1 MLKIFNWRS
10 ISIMVLGL
18 VIGVAL
24 ALAYRAASP
33 INYKPRLGWPPIAE
47 VAEPKPTSE
56 LYQSVVNI
64 QMIAK
69 ASIPSNLVLKTLQR
83 QGEYYTAKIL
93 SVPFLE
99 WLNVRIQD
107 EAPRYSHTAKEM
119 AQMLEIKYDYKS
131 QTPSVQLKVN
141 STDQEEAAFLADFIP
156 HAFRSYILAENI
168 EIDMA
173 EYQLNLKELG
183 KIRTSMAKAKKES
196 TDLRLKLYTSNP
208 TLSSS
213 YVATEAKA
221 IALQSKVNELAAKL
235 AALFV
240 QEPEAE
246 QYNDTVARMGKATET
261 LVKSRKELAAMK
273 AQTNAKVADLNILNS
288 EAKVNSLNLKV
299 NELLTKLTAL
309 TIEPSEKEIYDE
321 TVAQLKR
328 TSSSLVQSKKDL
340 AASRALTETKMLDLN
355 IPTAEIKVSALERRM
370 NELSSKLVVLITEVP
385 NQEEYDETVVQMNRT
400 TEALN
405 KARKELAALQTQA
418 DAIRLDPIATDG
430 EARVNA
436 LERKV
441 NELADR
447 LVTFLIMDSGKGKYE
462 EVASQL
468 KKTTDA
474 LDQARK
480 ELADLKAQ
488 ADAIVL
494 DPNITKSET
503 IVKTLDTQVNGLA
516 AKLVAF
522 AIGNPQGV
530 TYDDIADQLNRA
542 ANALADSKKEQVAI
556 KERVDVEAFELNLA
570 YTEAIARDKILETQY
585 EVLARNTTLWS
596 SDRFEQADIVSY
608 LVVQEPTLPFRV
620 SPYKTTRKKAIMM
633 GAVLGLG
640 GAWLR
645 LNFKTV
651 KNQIN
656 SMISSSQATDSE
668 ESREEEK
675 A

>member
-1 MLKIFNWRS
+1 
-10 ISIMVLGL
+10 MVLGL

-240 QEPEAE
+240 QESEAE

-370 NELSSKLVVLITEVP
+370 NELSSKLVVLITEAP
-385 NQEEYDETVVQMNRT
+385 NQEEYDETVAQMNRT

-405 KARKELAALQTQA
+405 KALKELAALQTQA
-418 DAIRLDPIATDG
+418 GAIRLDPIATDG

-468 KKTTDA
+468 KRTTDA